1 MTRCVALLSG
11 GLDSMLAIRIIQEQ
25 GIEVEALNFKTMFT
39 CCQDTSAQAARSL
52 GTNIT
57 VIGQED
63 DYLDLVRSPQY
74 GYGKGANP
82 CVDCR
87 IYMFE
92 RAYKFME
99 AVDAKFI
106 ISGEVVGQRPMS
118 QKRRDLNIISTNS
131 GLEDLLLRP
140 LSAKLLEPTKPER
153 EGLVDREKLYGFE
166 GRSRKGLIKL
176 ARDFGFTE
184 DMIPTPST
192 GCALTEPEF
201 GNKVHDLIQIQ
212 VDDARWDYEVLNIG
226 RHFRFNEATKVIV
239 GRDQKENTQLEYMH
253 RTEDATSTSFLE
265 PISFRG
271 PSALITGPSTDD
283 ALEYAAGLIYRYGR
297 SLEGEGY
304 LVQVVQESGE
314 FNLTARPTER
324 SAVDKTIASAN
335 LRSAR

>member
-1 MTRCVALLSG
+1 
-11 GLDSMLAIRIIQEQ
+11 MLAIRIMQAQ

-39 CCQDTSAQAARSL
+39 CCQDTSAQAARAL

-63 DYLDLVRSPQY
+63 DYLDLVRAPQY

-92 RAYKFME
+92 RAYKLME
-99 AVDAKFI
+99 AVDAQFI

-118 QKRRDLNIISTNS
+118 QKRSDLNIIATNS

-140 LSAKLLEPTKPER
+140 LSAKLLSPTQPER
-153 EGLVDREKLYGFE
+153 EGLVDREKLYDFH
-166 GRSRKGLIKL
+166 GRSRKGLIQL

-184 DMIPTPST
+184 EMIPTPST

-212 VDDARWDYEVLNIG
+212 IDDTRWDYEALNVG
-226 RHFRFNEATKVIV
+226 RHFRFNEQVKVIV
-239 GRDQKENTQLEYMH
+239 GRDEKENTQLEYMH
-253 RTEDATSTSFLE
+253 RMEDATSTSLLV
-265 PISFRG
+265 PIRFKG
-271 PSALITGPSTDD
+271 PNALITGPSTDK
-283 ALEYAAGLIYRYGR
+283 AVEYAVGLIYRYSR
-297 SLEGEGY
+297 CVEGEDN
-304 LVQVVQESGE
+304 LVQVVQSDQE
-314 FNLTARPTER
+314 FNLSACPTER
-324 SAVDKTIASAN
+324 AETEKTIATVNRRATC
-335 LRSAR
+335 

>member
-1 MTRCVALLSG
+1 
-11 GLDSMLAIRIIQEQ
+11 MLAIRIMQAQ

-39 CCQDTSAQAARSL
+39 CCQDTSAQAARAL

-63 DYLDLVRSPQY
+63 DYLDLVRAPQY

-92 RAYKFME
+92 RAYKLME
-99 AVDAKFI
+99 AVDAQFI

-118 QKRRDLNIISTNS
+118 QKRSDLNIIATNS

-140 LSAKLLEPTKPER
+140 LSAKLLPPTQPER
-153 EGLVDREKLYGFE
+153 EGLVDREKLYDFQ
-166 GRSRKGLIKL
+166 GRSRKGLIQL

-212 VDDARWDYEVLNIG
+212 IDDTRWDYEALNVG
-226 RHFRFNEATKVIV
+226 RHFRFDEQVKVIV
-239 GRDQKENTQLEYMH
+239 GRDEKENTQLEYMH
-253 RTEDATSTSFLE
+253 RMEDATSTSLLV
-265 PISFRG
+265 PIRFKG
-271 PSALITGPSTDD
+271 PNALITGPSTKK
-283 ALEYAAGLIYRYGR
+283 ALEYAVGLIYRYSR
-297 SLEGEGY
+297 CVEGEDN
-304 LVQVVQESGE
+304 LVPVVQSDQE
-314 FNLTARPTER
+314 FNRSACPTER
-324 SAVDKTIASAN
+324 TETEKTIATVNRRATC
-335 LRSAR
+335 

>member
-1 MTRCVALLSG
+1 
-11 GLDSMLAIRIIQEQ
+11 MLAIRIMQAQ

-39 CCQDTSAQAARSL
+39 CCQDTSAQAARAL

-57 VIGQED
+57 IIGQED
-63 DYLDLVRSPQY
+63 DYLDLVRAPQY

-92 RAYKFME
+92 RAYKLME
-99 AVDAKFI
+99 AVDAQFI

-118 QKRRDLNIISTNS
+118 QKRSDLNVIATNS

-140 LSAKLLEPTKPER
+140 LSAKLLPPTQPER
-153 EGLVDREKLYGFE
+153 EGLVDREKLYDFQ
-166 GRSRKGLIKL
+166 GRSRKGLIQL

-212 VDDARWDYEVLNIG
+212 IDDTRWDYEALNVG
-226 RHFRFNEATKVIV
+226 RHFRFNEQIKVIV
-239 GRDQKENTQLEYMH
+239 GRDEKENIQLEYMH
-253 RTEDATSTSFLE
+253 RMEDATSTSLLVPVRFK
-265 PISFRG
+265 G
-271 PSALITGPSTDD
+271 PNVLITGPSTDK
-283 ALEYAAGLIYRYGR
+283 ALEYAVGLIYRYSR
-297 SLEGEGY
+297 CVEGEDN
-304 LVQVVQESGE
+304 LVQVVQSDQE
-314 FNLTARPTER
+314 FNLSACPTER
-324 SAVDKTIASAN
+324 TETEKTIATVN
-335 LRSAR
+335 LRANC